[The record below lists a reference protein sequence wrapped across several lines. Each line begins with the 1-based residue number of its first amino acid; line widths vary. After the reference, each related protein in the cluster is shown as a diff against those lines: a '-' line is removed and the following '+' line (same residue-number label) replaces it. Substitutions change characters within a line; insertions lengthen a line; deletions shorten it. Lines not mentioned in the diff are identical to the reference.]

1 MKNRILVATSSRS
14 EYGLLREL
22 LKSLEE
28 NPRFELTLLVTGGHL
43 KGVFGNSIQEILED
57 DFKKIEIVEIG
68 SEEDPHS
75 YGKIVGELIAK
86 VCSLFERVRPD
97 LVLLLGDRYEIF
109 GISSA
114 AMLCDIPIAH
124 IHGGE
129 ITTGSKDELHR
140 HSISKMSSIHFV
152 ANDEFKNRLMKMGE
166 QPSTVFVVGGLG
178 VESIAN
184 LKIIPRG
191 QLQQELGITFE
202 PLTALVS
209 YHPDTIKSEES
220 GIQINSLIAALDKFP
235 EIALIITGSNA
246 DNGGTLSTLL
256 LKGYSESRENAVFF
270 ENLGQTRFLS
280 SLSYVDFIIG
290 NSSSGLLE
298 APSMKIGT
306 VNLGNRQSGRP
317 RAISVVD
324 ADFNPSNIEAAIK
337 HVISDEFK
345 KTLANC
351 TNPYGKTGAS
361 VKILEI
367 LETIDFHQLLPK
379 QFYDEG
385 GMTHDAS

>member
-1 MKNRILVATSSRS
+1 
-14 EYGLLREL
+14 
-22 LKSLEE
+22 
-28 NPRFELTLLVTGGHL
+28 
-43 KGVFGNSIQEILED
+43 
-57 DFKKIEIVEIG
+57 
-68 SEEDPHS
+68 
-75 YGKIVGELIAK
+75 
-86 VCSLFERVRPD
+86 
-97 LVLLLGDRYEIF
+97 
-109 GISSA
+109 
-114 AMLCDIPIAH
+114 
-124 IHGGE
+124 
-129 ITTGSKDELHR
+129 
-140 HSISKMSSIHFV
+140 
-152 ANDEFKNRLMKMGE
+152 MKMGE